1 LIEKYIQ
8 KNNTELIS
16 MFNLTFENRLI
27 RQLNEDEANT
37 SLSEEEMIS
46 EKNSE
51 KINN

>member
-1 LIEKYIQ
+1 MIEKYIQ
-8 KNNTELIS
+8 KNNTEPIS

-27 RQLNEDEANT
+27 RQVNEDEVNK

-51 KINN
+51 Q